1 MRDFLW
7 YTVKR
12 YRWIIGI
19 ALLAGALGSL
29 ADSLSIAMFI
39 PILES
44 VGGEGA
50 GGIAQDSPVAF
61 LTPYFAN
68 LTPAGKVQAAAIG
81 LALIALLK
89 GVFEYINRLLSY
101 KLQIKVERG
110 LRLQVFDQLAEVE
123 MGYIYR
129 ERTANLLTILNTYTL
144 RTSNVA
150 QVLLAQAI
158 HVFIILVYLGWL
170 VVLSWQLTIL
180 ALVFSLAIS
189 WFFRVIT
196 SRARALGDKLR
207 EGIVQLG
214 AEGLEFVTGIKV
226 VKLFAREAYM
236 RQKFEKALYNLQA
249 RRLEIGK
256 IDSLIRPAF
265 VTTNIFMFSFLLI
278 AASILMRSSVQ
289 AWLEL
294 TVLFIVILL
303 RVAEPFGTLNKAR
316 VSVAGNEPSI
326 RALFDFLQRGD
337 KTFLS
342 EGNIQFASLE
352 QGVLFNQVTF
362 CYDRMEGHVLQGVS
376 LEIPK
381 GKTTAVVGASGSGK
395 STLVDILARLH
406 DPQSGRILVD
416 GVDLRELE
424 VRTWRRS
431 TAVVSQDTFLFN
443 NTVWNNI
450 AFGKLEATDEEIVK
464 AATLANAHEFII
476 EFADGYNTLLGERGV
491 RLSGGQRQRI
501 AIARAILAD
510 PQLLIFDEATSALD
524 SEAEREVQQAIE
536 RISKERTVVAIAH
549 RLSTI
554 READNIVVLDKGRV
568 VEQGTHEELVALGGQ
583 YYNFVQLQELG
594 KNSPRTETGTA
605 IDEDYS

>member
-7 YTVKR
+7 YTIKR
-12 YRWIIGI
+12 YKWIIGL
-19 ALLAGALGSL
+19 ALLAGILGSL
-29 ADSLSIAMFI
+29 ADSLSVGMFI

-50 GGIAQDSPVAF
+50 GGIAQDSPIAF
-61 LTPYFAN
+61 LTPYFTN
-68 LTPAGKVQAAAIG
+68 LTPAGKIQAAAIG
-81 LALIALLK
+81 LALTALLK

-101 KLQIKVERG
+101 KLQMEVERG

-129 ERTANLLTILNTYTL
+129 EKTANLLTILNTYTL

-158 HVFIILVYLGWL
+158 HVFTILVYLGWL
-170 VVLSWQLTIL
+170 VVLSWQLTML

-236 RQKFEKALYNLQA
+236 RQRFDKALRNLQES
-249 RRLEIGK
+249 RLELGK

-265 VTTNIFMFSFLLI
+265 VTTTIFMFSFLLI
-278 AASILMRSSVQ
+278 AASILMRSSMQ

-326 RALFDFLQRGD
+326 RALFDFLERGD
-337 KTFLS
+337 KTFLPD
-342 EGNIQFASLE
+342 GNIQFTSLQ
-352 QGVLFNQVTF
+352 QGVRFDKVTF
-362 CYDRMEGHVLQGVS
+362 WYNSAEGDVLQGVC

-395 STLVDILARLH
+395 STLVDLLARLH

-416 GVDLRELE
+416 GVDLREFN
-424 VRTWRRS
+424 VRSWRRS
-431 TAVVSQDTFLFN
+431 IAVVSQDTFLFN
-443 NTVWNNI
+443 DTVWNNI
-450 AFGKLEATDEEIVK
+450 AFGKLDATDEEIVG
-464 AATLANAHEFII
+464 AAKLANAHEFIM
-476 EFADGYNTLLGERGV
+476 EFVDGYKTLLGERGV

-501 AIARAILAD
+501 AIARAILAN

-536 RISKERTVVAIAH
+536 RISKDRTVVAIAH
-549 RLSTI
+549 RLSTV
-554 READNIVVLDKGRV
+554 RNADNTIVLEKGRV
-568 VEQGTHEELVALGGQ
+568 VERGTHEELIALGGR
-583 YYNFVQLQELG
+583 YYDFVQLQELG
-594 KNSPRTETGTA
+594 EEISQ
-605 IDEDYS
+605 D